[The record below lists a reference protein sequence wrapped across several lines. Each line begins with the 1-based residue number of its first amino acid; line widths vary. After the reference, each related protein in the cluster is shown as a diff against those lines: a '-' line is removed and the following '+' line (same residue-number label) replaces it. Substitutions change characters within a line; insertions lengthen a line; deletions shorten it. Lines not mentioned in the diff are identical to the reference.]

1 MNTTSTSKKE
11 ALWSRI
17 CGFFKASSNKLS
29 ESFLGNW
36 WRTWT
41 SWGAT
46 DTGSRNL
53 LGMVQDLVGSVV
65 SMTWHLP
72 IGVCLISK
80 ELFVDPKGA
89 FSKAGYLAYKSCL
102 TLGFLLGLRKKNGK
116 FDLTYLATTL
126 YCGFITWLIGIPLLS
141 AGYLVTGTIFSF
153 APWIISALMSIT
165 EARGFWEI
173 TTYKA
178 YTQMKLRSQQDAVAQ
193 SQSAYA
199 RDIDAVAQNT
209 AYLKAAAAK
218 HDQLEAK
225 ADGNYSS
232 GSEAMSELYIKIR
245 DGELNRSQI
254 LSLIEES
261 GSGSNQLGFDDEDP
275 VVI

>member
-1 MNTTSTSKKE
+1 MNITSTSKKE

-17 CGFFKASSNKLS
+17 CGFFKATSNKLS

-41 SWGAT
+41 SWGVT

-53 LGMVQDLVGSVV
+53 LGMAQDLVGSVV
-65 SMTWHLP
+65 SMIWHLP

-80 ELFVDPKGA
+80 ELFVDPKKA

-102 TLGFLLGLRKKNGK
+102 TLGFLLGLRKKNNK
-116 FDLTYLATTL
+116 FDLTYLGATV

-141 AGYLVTGTIFSF
+141 AGYFVTGIIFSF
-153 APWIISALMSIT
+153 APWIISALLSIT
-165 EARGFWEI
+165 EAKTFWEV

-178 YTQMKLRSQQDAVAQ
+178 YSQMKIQSQQDAVLQAHD
-193 SQSAYA
+193 SYS
-199 RDIDAVAQNT
+199 RSVHTVDENT
-209 AYLKAAAAK
+209 DRLIVQKEGFHEIEEQANK
-218 HDQLEAK
+218 
-225 ADGNYSS
+225 NYRASS
-232 GSEAMSELYIKIR
+232 LALSELYSRIR
-245 DGELNRSQI
+245 DNDLGRDQI

-261 GSGSNQLGFDDEDP
+261 ALGHKQLTE
-275 VVI
+275 